1 MKKILLILTVV
12 VTASFTSID
21 NNEIVEAQ
29 VTYSGQSDKAYY
41 FANKDTGKVLEFTFV
56 SKKAISKYDLST
68 KKLTGKEFMI
78 TYEIDNIEIV
88 SKDTQVKQYKK
99 RLILIDIKII
109 ESEVVN
115 N

>member
-1 MKKILLILTVV
+1 M
-12 VTASFTSID
+12 
-21 NNEIVEAQ
+21 
-29 VTYSGQSDKAYY
+29 
-41 FANKDTGKVLEFTFV
+41 LEFTFV

-68 KKLTGKEFMI
+68 KKLTGKEFII

-99 RLILIDIKII
+99 RLILIDIKMTD
-109 ESEVVN
+109 SEVVN